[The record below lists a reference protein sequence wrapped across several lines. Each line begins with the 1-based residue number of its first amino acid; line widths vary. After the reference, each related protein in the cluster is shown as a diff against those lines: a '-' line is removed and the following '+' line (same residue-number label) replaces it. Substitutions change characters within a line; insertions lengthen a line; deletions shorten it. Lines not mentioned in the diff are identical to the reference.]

1 MKDTKYLWKRG
12 GHVRGRTANVALAAF
27 ALVGSVG
34 IAAAI
39 AAPSGAVAKGHRATS
54 SKKKSSAP
62 TLTKLE
68 SELSGI
74 ISAGSNGATINE
86 AGSSLFYPLFE
97 EWSGTSGL
105 PVKLNPAAG
114 GSGKGIS
121 EAAAGTVQIGASD
134 AFLSGTQRTGP
145 PALVNVPVVVS
156 AQAICYNLPSLPA
169 TTHLKLTPTILN
181 DIYDGGITNWDNK
194 QIAKVNPGVSLPN
207 QTIIPIRRIDSS
219 GDTFLFTSYMFY
231 GDKSSWN
238 HAAPYYGPQLLYSSW
253 PSVSGELA
261 ESGNSGMVT
270 ALNANVGGIAYVG
283 VSYLS
288 SINNDHLGQA
298 KMENGSG
305 NFEFPDAATI
315 AAEISSYGKFPSDGA
330 LNLVFSKVKAA
341 RFGYPIVNF
350 EYAIVNPSGLS
361 STQLAGVKALLAW
374 GMDPAHGAASTFL
387 NPIDFKPLPLSA
399 LAGAVALLN
408 SIS

>member
-1 MKDTKYLWKRG
+1 MM
-12 GHVRGRTANVALAAF
+12 RGRFVSVALSTF

-34 IAAAI
+34 LAAAV
-39 AAPSGAVAKGHRATS
+39 AAPSGAASKGHRVTG
-54 SKKKSSAP
+54 SKKKSTAP
-62 TLTKLE
+62 SLVKLE
-68 SELSGI
+68 SQLSGI
-74 ISAGSNGATINE
+74 ISAGPGSGTSITE

-97 EWSGTSGL
+97 EWSGASGV
-105 PVKLNPAAG
+105 PVKLNPNAG

-134 AFLSGTQRTGP
+134 AFLSSTQRSGP

-156 AQAICYNLPSLPA
+156 AQAVCYNLPGLPA
-169 TTHLKLTPTILN
+169 STHLKLTPTIIN
-181 DIYDGGITNWDNK
+181 DIYDGGITNWNNK
-194 QIAKVNPGVSLPN
+194 LISKANPGVKLPN
-207 QTIIPIRRIDSS
+207 QKIIPIRRIDSS

-238 HAAPYYGPQLLYSSW
+238 HAAPYYGPQLVYSSW

-288 SINNDHLGQA
+288 SINSDHLGQA

-305 NFEFPDAATI
+305 NFELPDGATI
-315 AAEISSYGKFPSDGA
+315 AAEISSYGKFPSTGA

-350 EYAIVNPSGLS
+350 EYAIVNPSALS
-361 STQLAGVKALLAW
+361 ANQLAGVKALLAW
-374 GMDPAHGAASTFL
+374 GMDPADGASSTYL
-387 NPIDFKPLPLSA
+387 NPIDFKALPTSA
-399 LAGAVALLN
+399 LAGAIALLK
-408 SIS
+408 SLS